1 MEQYSLLSLHYMT
14 YNNYIVITW
23 YNSSLWLASTPW
35 QVHNLSKSK
44 LH

>member
-1 MEQYSLLSLHYMT
+1 MQQYSLLSLHYMM
-14 YNNYIVITW
+14 YNNDVVITW
-23 YNSSLWLASTPW
+23 YNSSLWLAAMPR